1 MKIEVSHC
9 LLIVLTALWAASTT
23 GLAQPAGAGRP
34 ADPLLVALDRD
45 SDGVLSEGEV
55 QSASERLL
63 LLDRNK
69 DGQLVR
75 EELEPTRGRGPGGR
89 PGGGARSGPSRGAE
103 LVLVPRFDANGD
115 GMLIGEE
122 RRAARAQVK
131 TERGEGR
138 AQGGEATAPAQG
150 QAVALNDVE
159 EYPGIDLYD
168 PSVIRTFFLELPQG
182 DWEDELADFYRTDVL
197 VPGNLIVDGES
208 YPSVGVSFRGNSSFF
223 TVRKGQKRSINL
235 VMDFADG
242 DQSLGGFRTLNFL
255 NAHADPSFLREVTY
269 NYVARNYIPA
279 PRANFVRVV
288 INGEDWGIYVNSQQ
302 MNKEFTKE
310 WFDTRQGV
318 RWKIRAGGGAR
329 ALNYNGDDPEAYKA
343 LYEAK
348 SNENERAW
356 SDLIRVCRDLATIP
370 TEDLDQ
376 RLDRILDVDRALWF
390 LAMDNVLID
399 SDGYYTRGSDYMIYQ
414 EPEFG
419 RFHLL
424 PYDSNETF
432 RYPGG
437 GGRGGGTAIPVEGV
451 KLSPFAGE
459 DNEAR
464 PLLNRLMA
472 NKNIRARYL
481 AHVKTIV
488 DEWFESDRLEETF
501 GRFHSLI
508 AEKVSSDVKKLYST
522 DAFFSNLNVD
532 EGSGRRPTPGLRSFI
547 SARRDYF
554 RHFPEFELASP
565 QIASVVRE
573 NYEQAPAAGESI
585 GILAALSGDVT
596 ADEVILYYALDRNA
610 RFKMIKMEQTD
621 KAGVYR
627 GAVPAMPAGS
637 RVFYYVEARRGTG
650 PVASQFWPRN
660 TVLGAPSYRIV
671 SSDPTD
677 LSVVIN
683 EVMPS
688 NVSSARDPQGDFD
701 DWIELHN
708 PTDEEI
714 DLSGMYLSD
723 NQNDLRQWQFP
734 SGTKMLPKGYLLV
747 WADGDVKKTRG
758 YHAGFKLSGNG
769 ETILLV
775 DTNERGNGI
784 IDQFTYSEVSKDES
798 FGRIRSGE
806 LSVMPPTPG
815 RENL

>member
-1 MKIEVSHC
+1 MKIKVSRF
-9 LLIVLTALWAASTT
+9 LLIVFAGLCAASMT
-23 GLAQPAGAGRP
+23 GVAQPFGPGRP
-34 ADPLLVALDRD
+34 ADPLLTALDRD
-45 SDGVLSEGEV
+45 RNGELSPEEVLA
-55 QSASERLL
+55 ASERLL
-63 LLDRNK
+63 SLDRNR
-69 DGQLVR
+69 DGQLAV
-75 EELEPTRGRGPGGR
+75 EELRPTRGNPRGGGRGGPG
-89 PGGGARSGPSRGAE
+89 RGSE
-103 LVLVPRFDANGD
+103 LVLVPKFDANGD

-122 RRAARAQVK
+122 RRAARAEVK
-131 TERGEGR
+131 KERGEGR
-138 AQGGEATAPAQG
+138 AQPGGETPPSKG
-150 QAVALNDVE
+150 VAVALNDVE
-159 EYPGIDLYD
+159 EYPGADLYD
-168 PSVIRTFFLELPQG
+168 PSLIRTFFIELLQS
-182 DWEDELADFYRTDVL
+182 DWEDELAAFYRTDVL
-197 VPGNLIVDGES
+197 VPGTLIVDGDS

-242 DQSLGGFRTLNFL
+242 DQNLGGFRTLNLL
-255 NAHADPSFLREVTY
+255 NAHTDPSFLREVTY

-279 PRANFVRVV
+279 PKANFVRVV

-302 MNKEFTKE
+302 MNKDFTEE
-310 WFDTRQGV
+310 WFGTRQGV

-329 ALNYNGDDPEAYKA
+329 ALNYNGDDPAEYKA

-348 SNENERAW
+348 SNENDRAW
-356 SDLIRVCRDLATIP
+356 ADLIRVCRDLGTIP
-370 TEDLDQ
+370 TEGLDT
-376 RLDRILDVDRALWF
+376 RLDRILNVDRALWF

-414 EPEFG
+414 EPKFG

-437 GGRGGGTAIPVEGV
+437 GGPGGGSGVRVEGV

-459 DNEAR
+459 ENEAR

-481 AHVKTIV
+481 AHVRTIV
-488 DEWFESDRLEETF
+488 DEWFETDELEEAF

-508 AEKVSSDVKKLYST
+508 AENVKMDVKKLYST

-532 EGSGRRPTPGLRSFI
+532 EGSGRRPTPGLKSFL
-547 SARRDYF
+547 SARRNYF
-554 RHFPEFELASP
+554 RQFPDFELAAP
-565 QIASVVRE
+565 QIDAVSRVD
-573 NYEQAPAAGESI
+573 YEQAPKAGQSI
-585 GILAALSGDVT
+585 GITASITGDVA
-596 ADEVILYYALDRNA
+596 ADEVILYFATNRNA
-610 RFKMIKMEQTD
+610 RFKSVPMAVAGDT
-621 KAGVYR
+621 GVYR
-627 GAVPAMPAGS
+627 GDVPPMPAGS
-637 RVFYYVEARRGTG
+637 EVFYYVEARRGSG

-671 SSDPTD
+671 ADDRSAA
-677 LSVVIN
+677 SVVIN

-701 DWIELHN
+701 DWIEIHN
-708 PTDEEI
+708 PTDQEL

-723 NQNDLRQWQFP
+723 NQNDLRQWAFP
-734 SGTKMLPKGYLLV
+734 DGSKILPKGYLLV

-775 DTNERGNGI
+775 DTNERGNAI
-784 IDQFTYSEVSKDES
+784 IDQFTYAGVSKDES
-798 FGRIRSGE
+798 FGRISSGG

-815 RENL
+815 RQNR

>member
-1 MKIEVSHC
+1 MKIEASPC

-23 GLAQPAGAGRP
+23 GLAQPTGPGRP
-34 ADPLLVALDRD
+34 TDPLLSALDRD
-45 SDGVLSEGEV
+45 RNGELSEGEV

-63 LLDRNK
+63 QLDQNG

-75 EELEPTRGRGPGGR
+75 EELEGTRGDGRGGR
-89 PGGGARSGPSRGAE
+89 PGGGGGRGPSRGAE

-122 RRAARAQVK
+122 RRAARAEVK
-131 TERGEGR
+131 KERGEGR
-138 AQGGEATAPAQG
+138 DQGGEAPVTDQG
-150 QAVALNDVE
+150 KAVSLNDVE
-159 EYPGIDLYD
+159 EYPGVDLYD

-197 VPGNLIVDGES
+197 VPGTLVVDGDS

-223 TVRKGQKRSINL
+223 TVSKGKKRSINL

-242 DQSLGGFRTLNFL
+242 DQTLGGFRTLNLL
-255 NAHADPSFLREVTY
+255 NAHTDPSFLREVTY
-269 NYVARNYIPA
+269 NHVARNYIPA
-279 PRANFVRVV
+279 PKANFVRVV

-302 MNKEFTKE
+302 MNKDFTAE
-310 WFDTRQGV
+310 WFGTRQGV

-329 ALNYNGDDPEAYKA
+329 ALNYNGDDPEAYKS

-348 SNENERAW
+348 SNENDRAW
-356 SDLIRVCRDLATIP
+356 ADLIRVCRDLETIP
-370 TEDLDQ
+370 TEGLDQ
-376 RLDRILDVDRALWF
+376 RLDRILNVDRALWF

-414 EPEFG
+414 EPKFG

-437 GGRGGGTAIPVEGV
+437 GGRGGGTAIRVEGV
-451 KLSPFAGE
+451 QLSPFAGE
-459 DNEAR
+459 ENEAR

-488 DEWFESDRLEETF
+488 DEWFESDRLEEAF

-508 AEKVSSDVKKLYST
+508 AENVELDVKKLYST
-522 DAFFSNLNVD
+522 EAFFSNLNVD
-532 EGSGRRPTPGLRSFI
+532 EGTGRRSTPGLKSFVA
-547 SARRDYF
+547 ARRDYF
-554 RHFPEFELASP
+554 RGFPDFELAAP

-585 GILAALSGDVT
+585 GIMATLSGDVA

-610 RFKMIKMEQTD
+610 RFKAIEMEQTAE
-621 KAGVYR
+621 AGVYR
-627 GAVPAMPAGS
+627 GGVPPMPAGS
-637 RVFYYVEARRGTG
+637 RVYFYVEARRGAG
-650 PVASQFWPRN
+650 PVASQFWPRS
-660 TVLGAPSYRIV
+660 TVMGAPSYRIV
-671 SSDPTD
+671 SAEPTD
-677 LSVVIN
+677 MSLVIN

-688 NVSSARDPQGDFD
+688 NATSARDPQGDFD
-701 DWIELHN
+701 DWIEIHN
-708 PTDEEI
+708 PTDEEL

-734 SGTKMLPKGYLLV
+734 NGTKMLPKGYILV

-775 DTNERGNGI
+775 DTNERGNAI
-784 IDQFTYSEVSKDES
+784 IDQFTYSGVNKDES
-798 FGRIRSGE
+798 FGRIRSGK